1 MALRGSKNMLRSVPA
16 TLLIVLA
23 TVASIVSAQ
32 DSTFKRLEIISTL
45 STPSATAPAAEG
57 HLIRSVRSLP
67 GRSAIVHTDQAV
79 YRTDDGGQSWQRLP
93 LGIPISARIASI
105 TVDSSRLF
113 VVIGNGPYVSI
124 AVSSDGGVRWSNL
137 QLDLPRFEDL
147 EAAPATGKLSLSG
160 DTMTL
165 SFRLQTS
172 SNFVGVAEYRSI
184 DGGRT
189 WELTRR
195 EIDLRRDDSPE
206 GIISDGPWTLENI
219 GECLGFKAGCYQR
232 SVLKFAGSDAMPT
245 ELKVSTDDAREKALA
260 EARETPKFS
269 AVSTGPNRISLN
281 RGFDKCTA
289 GTIQQMQ
296 TWWDTSWFHDANIY
310 MSGRNRGCSQPQLTA
325 QWVQQVKAMGWGLI
339 PTIVG
344 YQSPCIASTT
354 FTRPRFSLDPV
365 VAETQGREEAGIAVT
380 DAGNLGL
387 GPGTILY
394 YDMERYD
401 ETAQTPGCRIA
412 STAFLKGWTDRVRE
426 LGYESGTYGSPK
438 NAQED
443 WVNLPPASKMHA
455 IWMARWDNVMNVW
468 TYISFPTFPTNEW
481 TTNQRIKQ
489 WQGPHD
495 ETWGGVTFN
504 IDGNI
509 SDAPVFGN
517 AISRNINADFD
528 GDGKTDISV
537 YRPAG
542 GIWYVLRSSNSTFT
556 ATSFGVETDILAP
569 GDFDGDGRTDQA
581 IFRPADGTWHFLLKG
596 LNYSTRQFGS
606 AGDIP
611 VPGDFNGDGK
621 TDIAVFRPSNGVWY
635 IANSD
640 SRGTFTFVQFGL
652 AGDKP
657 VPADYDGDGKTDIAV
672 YRPAGGVWYVLKSS
686 DGSFTATSFGIE
698 TDLPA
703 QGDFDADGKADLA
716 VYRPADGLWYLLRT
730 TEGFG
735 AFNFGINGDVPS
747 TGDYDGDGR
756 ADLAV
761 FRPSNGVWYLQ
772 RSQQG
777 FFAAQF
783 GIATDRSVP
792 AAYLPAP

>member
-1 MALRGSKNMLRSVPA
+1 MLRTLPA
-16 TLLIVLA
+16 SFLIVLA
-23 TVASIVSAQ
+23 VAALIVSAQ
-32 DSTFKRLEIISTL
+32 DSPFSRLEIFSTL
-45 STPSATAPAAEG
+45 SKPSAREPSRES
-57 HLIRSVRSLP
+57 HLIRGVRSLG
-67 GRSAIVHTDQAV
+67 GRSALAYID
-79 YRTDDGGQSWQRLP
+79 RTIFRTEDGGQNWQVLP
-93 LGIPISARIASI
+93 LTLRNTERIASVNI
-105 TVDSSRLF
+105 DAGRFLA
-113 VVIGNGPYVSI
+113 VIGNDSEMLLVES
-124 AVSSDGGVRWSNL
+124 VDGGRTWSTARL
-137 QLDLPRFEDL
+137 GLPSFEDM
-147 EAAPATGKLSLSG
+147 EADPASAKLSLAGGS
-160 DTMTL
+160 MML

-172 SNFVGVAEYRSI
+172 SNFVGIAEYRS
-184 DGGRT
+184 DDDGRT
-189 WELTRR
+189 WELARR
-195 EIDLRRDDSPE
+195 DIDLRRDDSPE

-219 GECLGFKAGCYQR
+219 GECLGFKAGCYQW
-232 SVLKFAGSDAMPT
+232 SVLKFAGSEAVP
-245 ELKVSTDDAREKALA
+245 EALKVQTDVARDKALA
-260 EARETPKFS
+260 EARDTPKFS
-269 AVSTGPNRISLN
+269 AGSSGPNRISLN

-289 GTIQQMQ
+289 GTVQQMQ

-310 MSGRNRGCSQPQLTA
+310 MSGRNRACSQPQLTA

-354 FTRPRFSLDPV
+354 FTRPRFSIDPV

-517 AISRNINADFD
+517 AIPRNKNADFD

-556 ATSFGVETDILAP
+556 ATSFGVETDVLAP
-569 GDFDGDGRTDQA
+569 GDFDGDGRTDPA

-596 LNYSTRQFGS
+596 LNYSARQFGS

-640 SRGTFTFVQFGL
+640 SRGTFTFVQFGA

-686 DGSFTATSFGIE
+686 DGNFTATSFGIE

-716 VYRPADGLWYLLRT
+716 VYRPADGLWYMLRT

-735 AFNFGINGDVPS
+735 AFQFGVDGDVPS

-756 ADLAV
+756 VDLAV

>member
-1 MALRGSKNMLRSVPA
+1 MSRALPA
-16 TLLIVLA
+16 LLLFTLFV
-23 TVASIVSAQ
+23 VVSFTPAQ
-32 DSTFKRLEIISTL
+32 DSPFSRPEIVNTL
-45 STPSATAPAAEG
+45 SRPPAAEPPAEL
-57 HLIRSVRSLP
+57 HLIRGVRSL
-67 GRSAIVHTDQAV
+67 GGATAIVHTDKTV
-79 YRTDDGGQSWQRLP
+79 LRTDDGGKIWQALP
-93 LGIPISARIASI
+93 LRLSTAERIASV
-105 TVDSSRLF
+105 TFDAGRLF
-113 VVIGNGPYVSI
+113 AVVENGVEVSL
-124 AVSSDGGVRWSNL
+124 AASADGGSTWSRFPL
-137 QLDLPRFEDL
+137 ALPRFEDI
-147 EAAPATGKLSLSG
+147 EAAPATGKLTFAGSLI
-160 DTMTL
+160 TL

-172 SNFVGVAEYRSI
+172 SNFIGMAEYRSA
-184 DGGRT
+184 DGGSS
-189 WELTRR
+189 WELISR
-195 EIDLRRDDSPE
+195 EIDIRLEDKPN
-206 GIISDGPWTLENI
+206 GVISDGPWTLENI
-219 GECLGFKAGCYQR
+219 GECLGIKTGCYQR
-232 SVLKFAGSDAMPT
+232 SVLKFAGSGAMPAELMVQT
-245 ELKVSTDDAREKALA
+245 ETAREKAHE
-260 EARETPKFS
+260 EALETPRFS
-269 AVSTGPNRISLN
+269 APTGGPNRLSLN

-289 GTIQQMQ
+289 GTVQQMQ

-310 MSGRNRGCSQPQLTA
+310 MSGRNRGCTQAQLSA
-325 QWVQQVKAMGWGLI
+325 AWVQQVKAMGWGLI

-354 FTRPRFSLDPV
+354 FTRPRFSLDPA

-387 GPGTILY
+387 GLGTILY

-412 STAFLKGWTDRVRE
+412 TTAFLKGWTDRVRE

-455 IWMARWDNVMNVW
+455 IWMARWDNVMSVW

-481 TTNQRIKQ
+481 ANNQRIKQ
-489 WQGPHD
+489 WQAPHD

-517 AISRNINADFD
+517 AIPRNQNADFD

-537 YRPAG
+537 YRPEG

-556 ATSFGVETDILAP
+556 ATSFGVETDILAA
-569 GDFDGDGRTDQA
+569 GDFDGDGRTDYA

-611 VPGDFNGDGK
+611 IAGDFNGDGK
-621 TDIAVFRPSNGVWY
+621 ADIAVFRPSNGVWY

-640 SRGTFTFVQFGL
+640 SRGTFTFVQFGA

-657 VPADYDGDGKTDIAV
+657 VQADYDGDGKTDIAV
-672 YRPAGGVWYVLKSS
+672 YRPESGVWYVLKSS

-703 QGDFDADGKADLA
+703 QGDFDADGKADFA
-716 VYRPADGLWYLLRT
+716 VYRPADGLWYMLRT

-735 AFNFGINGDVPS
+735 AFQFGVDGDVPS

-761 FRPSNGVWYLQ
+761 FRPSTGVWYLQ

-777 FFAAQF
+777 FYAAQF
-783 GIATDRSVP
+783 GVATDRSIP
-792 AAYLPAP
+792 NAYLPAP

>member
-1 MALRGSKNMLRSVPA
+1 MSRSLPAVLLFTLFAVVPL
-16 TLLIVLA
+16 TP
-23 TVASIVSAQ
+23 AQ
-32 DSTFKRLEIISTL
+32 DSPFSRLEIINTL
-45 STPSATAPAAEG
+45 SRPPAAEPPAEL
-57 HLIRSVRSLP
+57 HLIRGVRSL
-67 GRSAIVHTDQAV
+67 GGATAIVHTDKAV
-79 YRTDDGGQSWQRLP
+79 LRTDDGGKNWQVLP
-93 LGIPISARIASI
+93 LRLSSSERVASVSFDSGKLLAVVENGVQVSLAASA
-105 TVDSSRLF
+105 
-113 VVIGNGPYVSI
+113 
-124 AVSSDGGVRWSNL
+124 DGGGTWSKSKIS
-137 QLDLPRFEDL
+137 LPRFEDI
-147 EAAPATGKLSLSG
+147 EAAPATGKLTFAGSL
-160 DTMTL
+160 MTL
-165 SFRLQTS
+165 RFRLQTS
-172 SNFVGVAEYRSI
+172 SNFIGMAEYRSA
-184 DGGRT
+184 DSGST
-189 WELTRR
+189 WELTSR
-195 EIDLRRDDSPE
+195 EIDLRLEDKPD
-206 GIISDGPWTLENI
+206 GAISDGPWTLENV
-219 GECLGFKAGCYQR
+219 GECLGFKTGCYQR
-232 SVLKFAGSDAMPT
+232 SVLKFAGSDAMPAELMVQT
-245 ELKVSTDDAREKALA
+245 ETAREKAHE
-260 EARETPKFS
+260 EALEAPRFAAPTG
-269 AVSTGPNRISLN
+269 GPNRISLN

-289 GTIQQMQ
+289 GTVQQMQ
-296 TWWDTSWFHDANIY
+296 AWWDTSWFHDANIY
-310 MSGRNRGCSQPQLTA
+310 MSGRNRGCTQAQLSA
-325 QWVQQVKAMGWGLI
+325 AWVQQVKAMGWGII

-354 FTRPRFSLDPV
+354 FNRARFSIDPA

-387 GPGTILY
+387 GLGTILY

-412 STAFLKGWTDRVRE
+412 TTAFLKGWTDRVRE

-455 IWMARWDNVMNVW
+455 IWMARWDNVMSVW

-481 TTNQRIKQ
+481 ANNQRIKQ
-489 WQGPHD
+489 WQAPHD

-517 AISRNINADFD
+517 AIPRNQNADFD

-537 YRPAG
+537 YRPEG

-569 GDFDGDGRTDQA
+569 GDFDGDGRTDYA

-611 VPGDFNGDGK
+611 VAGDFNGDGK

-640 SRGTFTFVQFGL
+640 SRGTFTFVQFG
-652 AGDKP
+652 AVGDKP

-672 YRPAGGVWYVLKSS
+672 YRPEGGVWYVLKSS

-703 QGDFDADGKADLA
+703 QGDFDADGKADFA
-716 VYRPADGLWYLLRT
+716 VYRSADGLWYMLRT

-735 AFNFGINGDVPS
+735 ALQFGVDGDVPS

-761 FRPSNGVWYLQ
+761 FRPSTGVWYLQ

-777 FFAAQF
+777 FYAAQF
-783 GIATDRSVP
+783 GVATDRSIP
-792 AAYLPAP
+792 NAYLPAP

>member
-1 MALRGSKNMLRSVPA
+1 MALRGFKNMLRTLPA
-16 TLLIVLA
+16 SFLIVLA
-23 TVASIVSAQ
+23 VAASIVSAQ
-32 DSTFKRLEIISTL
+32 DSPFSRLEIFSTL
-45 STPSATAPAAEG
+45 SQPSASELSG
-57 HLIRSVRSLP
+57 ESHLIRGVRSLG
-67 GRSAIVHTDQAV
+67 GRSALAYTDRFIF
-79 YRTDDGGQSWQRLP
+79 RTEDGGQNWHVLP
-93 LGIPISARIASI
+93 LTLRNTERIAS
-105 TVDSSRLF
+105 
-113 VVIGNGPYVSI
+113 VSI
-124 AVSSDGGVRWSNL
+124 DAGRFLSIIGSGAEMSLAESSDGGRSWSSARL
-137 QLDLPRFEDL
+137 CLPSFEDT
-147 EAAPATGKLSLSG
+147 EADPASAKLSLAGGS
-160 DTMTL
+160 MTL

-172 SNFVGVAEYRSI
+172 SNFVGIAEYRS
-184 DGGRT
+184 DDDGRT

-195 EIDLRRDDSPE
+195 EIDLRRDDSTE
-206 GIISDGPWTLENI
+206 GEITDGPWTLENI

-232 SVLKFAGSDAMPT
+232 SVLKFAGSETVPAA
-245 ELKVSTDDAREKALA
+245 LKVQTDNARDKARA
-260 EARETPKFS
+260 EARDTPKFS
-269 AVSTGPNRISLN
+269 AGSTGPNRISLN

-289 GTIQQMQ
+289 GTVQQMQ

-310 MSGRNRGCSQPQLTA
+310 MSGRNRACLQSQLTA

-354 FTRPRFSLDPV
+354 FTRPRFSLDAV
-365 VAETQGREEAGIAVT
+365 VAESQGREEAGIAVT

-509 SDAPVFGN
+509 SDALVFGN
-517 AISRNINADFD
+517 AVPRNKNADFD

-556 ATSFGVETDILAP
+556 ATSFGVETDVLAP
-569 GDFDGDGRTDQA
+569 GDFDGDGRTDPA

-611 VPGDFNGDGK
+611 VAGDFNGDGK
-621 TDIAVFRPSNGVWY
+621 ADIAVFRPSNGVWY

-640 SRGTFTFVQFGL
+640 SRGTFTFVQFGA

-686 DGSFTATSFGIE
+686 DDSFTATSFGIE

-703 QGDFDADGKADLA
+703 QGDFDADGKADFA
-716 VYRPADGLWYLLRT
+716 VYRPADGLWYMLRT
-730 TEGFG
+730 TEGFV
-735 AFNFGINGDVPS
+735 AFQFGVDGDVPS

-756 ADLAV
+756 ADLAI

>member
-1 MALRGSKNMLRSVPA
+1 MALRGFKNMLRTLPA
-16 TLLIVLA
+16 SFLMVLA
-23 TVASIVSAQ
+23 VAASIVSAQ
-32 DSTFKRLEIISTL
+32 DSPFNRLEIFSTL
-45 STPSATAPAAEG
+45 SQPSAPEPSRES
-57 HLIRSVRSLP
+57 HLIRGVRSLG
-67 GRSAIVHTDQAV
+67 GRSALAYTDRTIF
-79 YRTDDGGQSWQRLP
+79 RTDDGGQSWHVLP
-93 LGIPISARIASI
+93 LALRNTEQIASVNI
-105 TVDSSRLF
+105 DAGRFLSI
-113 VVIGNGPYVSI
+113 IGSGAEMSL
-124 AVSSDGGVRWSNL
+124 AESSDGGRTWSTARL
-137 QLDLPRFEDL
+137 GLPSFEDM
-147 EAAPATGKLSLSG
+147 EADPASAKLSLAGGS
-160 DTMTL
+160 MML

-172 SNFVGVAEYRSI
+172 SNFVGIAEYRS
-184 DGGRT
+184 DDDGRT
-189 WELTRR
+189 WELARR

-232 SVLKFAGSDAMPT
+232 SVLKFAGNEAIP
-245 ELKVSTDDAREKALA
+245 EALKVQLDVARDKALA
-260 EARETPKFS
+260 DARDTPKFS
-269 AVSTGPNRISLN
+269 AGSSGPNRISLN

-289 GTIQQMQ
+289 GTVQQMQ

-517 AISRNINADFD
+517 AIPRNKNADFD

-556 ATSFGVETDILAP
+556 ATSFGVETDVLAP

-581 IFRPADGTWHFLLKG
+581 IFRPVDGTWHFLLKG

-611 VPGDFNGDGK
+611 VPGDFNGDGT

-635 IANSD
+635 VANSD
-640 SRGTFTFVQFGL
+640 SRGTFTFVQFGA

-686 DGSFTATSFGIE
+686 DGNFTATSFGTE

-716 VYRPADGLWYLLRT
+716 VYRPADGLWYMLRT

-735 AFNFGINGDVPS
+735 AFQFGVDGDVPS